1 MNKATF
7 MELLGKAYSF
17 SEYYAHNLDSAEEI
31 IEDIKAEAGKGK
43 LPLKPF
49 FDALLEQEPQ
59 AEREKIWS
67 LIADHFEV
75 EQG

>member
-1 MNKATF
+1 

-43 LPLKPF
+43 LPLKLF
-49 FDALLEQEPQ
+49 FDALLEQEPET
-59 AEREKIWS
+59 EREKIWAF
-67 LIADHFEV
+67 LAEHFEV
-75 EQG
+75 ED